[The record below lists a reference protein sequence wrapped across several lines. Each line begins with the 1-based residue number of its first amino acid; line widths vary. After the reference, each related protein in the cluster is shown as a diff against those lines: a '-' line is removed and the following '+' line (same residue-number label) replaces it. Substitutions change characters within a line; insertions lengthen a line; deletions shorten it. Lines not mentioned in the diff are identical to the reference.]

1 VADDA
6 SNDES
11 PFPGLIGPPELHES
25 TIYLAPYD
33 PTWPHLY
40 DAEERRIRAALGDR
54 ALLVE
59 HVGSTSVPGLSA
71 KPIIDIDL
79 VVADTTDEAAYV
91 PELLAAGLVL
101 RGREPD
107 WHQHRL
113 FRRKVPRVNLHVF
126 TLGCREIPRM
136 LEFRDVLR
144 SNRVDRDLY
153 LRKKQELAEQTWKYV
168 QNYADAKSEV
178 VEDII
183 RRTPAAEATCAT
195 F

>member
-6 SNDES
+6 TSDEG

-33 PTWPHLY
+33 PTWPDLY
-40 DAEERRIRAALGDR
+40 DSEERRIRAALGNL
-54 ALLVE
+54 ALQVE

-79 VVADTTDEAAYV
+79 VVADTTDETAYV
-91 PELLAAGLVL
+91 PALVNAGYVL

-113 FRRKVPRVNLHVF
+113 FRGTHPKVNLHVF

-136 LEFRDVLR
+136 LEFRDLLR
-144 SNRVDRDLY
+144 SNDGERDLY
-153 LRKKQELAEQTWKYV
+153 LRRKQELAAQTWKYV
-168 QNYADAKSEV
+168 QNYADAKSDV

-183 RRTPAAEATCAT
+183 GRTTAAGATCVKY
-195 F
+195 